1 MSNQT
6 LIIIAISAIIALLL
20 ALFQYVYKS
29 KKSKFSSWLAGL
41 RFISIFGVF
50 ILLINPKFEAVSYFE
65 EKPNLVLAIDN
76 SQSVTYL
83 KQDKNAKAAYESIV
97 SNSDLGDKFN
107 IETFSFG
114 ENTKSS
120 VDTLNFKDRQSN
132 ISEFFEKYNELYKN
146 SISPL
151 VFISDGNQ
159 TIGND
164 YQYTALKSDQV
175 VYPIILGD
183 TTSFSDLRVGQVN
196 VNRFAYLKNRF
207 PVEIITNYSGVD
219 AITANLNIRSG
230 NSIVFSKKIQF
241 DSNKTSEIINTNLK
255 ANSVGVKTYRVEL
268 VPLDNEK
275 NKDNNYKNYAVEV
288 IDQKTNIALVAE
300 NLHPDLGALK
310 KAIES
315 NEQRSVSI
323 LSPKDFENQNND
335 FQLVVLFSPNNSFN
349 AVYDK
354 INNQKL
360 NTFTITGKI
369 TDWDFINNKQ
379 SFFNQEITNQTENYQ
394 PLLNPN
400 YGTFIVDKITFSDYP
415 PLESDFGSVSFLV
428 PEETLLYKSIN
439 GLNTGESLL
448 STLESNNQKHALL
461 NGEGIWR
468 WRAQC
473 FLDTDSF
480 EDFDNFLGKLIQYLS
495 SNKKR
500 RRLSLDYKS
509 FYNQNEN
516 IIVNAQFFNKNYEFD
531 NKASLELKDEEFGI
545 APGQACVF
553 YLKNDLGDKVL
564 GGGWI
569 TKN

>member
-349 AVYDK
+349 AIGD
-354 INNQKL
+354 Q
-360 NTFTITGKI
+360 
-369 TDWDFINNKQ
+369 
-379 SFFNQEITNQTENYQ
+379 
-394 PLLNPN
+394 
-400 YGTFIVDKITFSDYP
+400 
-415 PLESDFGSVSFLV
+415 
-428 PEETLLYKSIN
+428 
-439 GLNTGESLL
+439 
-448 STLESNNQKHALL
+448 
-461 NGEGIWR
+461 
-468 WRAQC
+468 
-473 FLDTDSF
+473 
-480 EDFDNFLGKLIQYLS
+480 LI
-495 SNKKR
+495 
-500 RRLSLDYKS
+500 
-509 FYNQNEN
+509 F
-516 IIVNAQFFNKNYEFD
+516 
-531 NKASLELKDEEFGI
+531 
-545 APGQACVF
+545 
-553 YLKNDLGDKVL
+553 
-564 GGGWI
+564 
-569 TKN
+569 